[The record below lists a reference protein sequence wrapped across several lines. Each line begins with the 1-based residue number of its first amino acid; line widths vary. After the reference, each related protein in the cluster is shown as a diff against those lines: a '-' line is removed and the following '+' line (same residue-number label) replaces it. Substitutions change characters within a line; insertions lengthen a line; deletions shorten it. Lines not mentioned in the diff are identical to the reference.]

1 MGNENADNERKKH
14 HRGRRRKKKGNI
26 IANVILVI
34 ALIVFCVSGFQLF
47 KIGKGYL
54 DGRSEYDKV
63 RKLAVTD
70 DKNKNDKDKNHSED
84 GDDTFSV
91 DFQKLLEINPD
102 TIAWIRF
109 PDEPSQ
115 INYPVVQRTDILF
128 HYSLKDII
136 LYALKVLYFI
146 AFTYLTGTTLGKK
159 AMNLRVVSKNPEEK
173 LTLFNVV
180 YRETVGRF
188 LCSLPVNI
196 GYIVAGI
203 DSEKRGFHDLL
214 CDTRVVYQKKIK
226 AWMAQPGTVVPE
238 CEKTNVEEQKQQT
251 SEGELSKTQENV
263 QMKESGIRELKKTE
277 NTQSSVVEKLGKPVY
292 NGYRLVE
299 NKSEKEIASNAT
311 VNENISEKDT

>member
-1 MGNENADNERKKH
+1 MIDSVVVFAG
-14 HRGRRRKKKGNI
+14 
-26 IANVILVI
+26 L
-34 ALIVFCVSGFQLF
+34 LIVRLIFAGIS
-47 KIGKGYL
+47 
-54 DGRSEYDKV
+54 
-63 RKLAVTD
+63 LAGGGAIT
-70 DKNKNDKDKNHSED
+70 
-84 GDDTFSV
+84 G
-91 DFQKLLEINPD
+91 
-102 TIAWIRF
+102 
-109 PDEPSQ
+109 
-115 INYPVVQRTDILF
+115 TDILF
-128 HYSLKDII
+128 HYSLKDIV

-238 CEKTNVEEQKQQT
+238 CEKPNVEEQKA
-251 SEGELSKTQENV
+251 QENV

>member
-1 MGNENADNERKKH
+1 MIDSVVVFAG
-14 HRGRRRKKKGNI
+14 
-26 IANVILVI
+26 L
-34 ALIVFCVSGFQLF
+34 LIVRLIFAGIS
-47 KIGKGYL
+47 
-54 DGRSEYDKV
+54 
-63 RKLAVTD
+63 LAGGGAIT
-70 DKNKNDKDKNHSED
+70 
-84 GDDTFSV
+84 G
-91 DFQKLLEINPD
+91 
-102 TIAWIRF
+102 
-109 PDEPSQ
+109 
-115 INYPVVQRTDILF
+115 TDILF
-128 HYSLKDII
+128 HYSLKDIV

-238 CEKTNVEEQKQQT
+238 CEKPNVEEQKP
-251 SEGELSKTQENV
+251 QENV

-299 NKSEKEIASNAT
+299 NNSEKEIASNAT

>member
-1 MGNENADNERKKH
+1 MIDSVVVFAG
-14 HRGRRRKKKGNI
+14 
-26 IANVILVI
+26 L
-34 ALIVFCVSGFQLF
+34 LIVRLIFAGIS
-47 KIGKGYL
+47 
-54 DGRSEYDKV
+54 
-63 RKLAVTD
+63 LAGGGAIT
-70 DKNKNDKDKNHSED
+70 
-84 GDDTFSV
+84 G
-91 DFQKLLEINPD
+91 
-102 TIAWIRF
+102 
-109 PDEPSQ
+109 
-115 INYPVVQRTDILF
+115 TDILF
-128 HYSLKDII
+128 HYSLKDIV
-136 LYALKVLYFI
+136 LYALNVLYFI

-238 CEKTNVEEQKQQT
+238 CEKPNVEEQKP
-251 SEGELSKTQENV
+251 QENV

>member
-1 MGNENADNERKKH
+1 MIDSVVVFAG
-14 HRGRRRKKKGNI
+14 
-26 IANVILVI
+26 L
-34 ALIVFCVSGFQLF
+34 LIVRLIFAGIS
-47 KIGKGYL
+47 
-54 DGRSEYDKV
+54 
-63 RKLAVTD
+63 LAGGGAIT
-70 DKNKNDKDKNHSED
+70 
-84 GDDTFSV
+84 G
-91 DFQKLLEINPD
+91 
-102 TIAWIRF
+102 
-109 PDEPSQ
+109 
-115 INYPVVQRTDILF
+115 TDILF

-226 AWMAQPGTVVPE
+226 AWMAQPGTVAPE
-238 CEKTNVEEQKQQT
+238 CEKPNVEEQKP
-251 SEGELSKTQENV
+251 QENV

>member
-1 MGNENADNERKKH
+1 MIDSVVVFAG
-14 HRGRRRKKKGNI
+14 
-26 IANVILVI
+26 L
-34 ALIVFCVSGFQLF
+34 LIVRLIFAGIS
-47 KIGKGYL
+47 
-54 DGRSEYDKV
+54 
-63 RKLAVTD
+63 LAGGGAIT
-70 DKNKNDKDKNHSED
+70 
-84 GDDTFSV
+84 G
-91 DFQKLLEINPD
+91 
-102 TIAWIRF
+102 
-109 PDEPSQ
+109 
-115 INYPVVQRTDILF
+115 TDILF
-128 HYSLKDII
+128 HYSLKDIV

-226 AWMAQPGTVVPE
+226 AWMVQPGTVAPE
-238 CEKTNVEEQKQQT
+238 CEKPNVEEQKP
-251 SEGELSKTQENV
+251 QENV

>member
-1 MGNENADNERKKH
+1 MIDSVVVFAG
-14 HRGRRRKKKGNI
+14 
-26 IANVILVI
+26 L
-34 ALIVFCVSGFQLF
+34 LIVRLIFAGIS
-47 KIGKGYL
+47 
-54 DGRSEYDKV
+54 
-63 RKLAVTD
+63 LAGGGAIT
-70 DKNKNDKDKNHSED
+70 
-84 GDDTFSV
+84 G
-91 DFQKLLEINPD
+91 
-102 TIAWIRF
+102 
-109 PDEPSQ
+109 
-115 INYPVVQRTDILF
+115 TDILF
-128 HYSLKDII
+128 HYSLKDIV

-238 CEKTNVEEQKQQT
+238 CEKPNVEEQKP
-251 SEGELSKTQENV
+251 QESV

>member
-1 MGNENADNERKKH
+1 MIDSVVVFAG
-14 HRGRRRKKKGNI
+14 
-26 IANVILVI
+26 L
-34 ALIVFCVSGFQLF
+34 LIVRLIFAGIS
-47 KIGKGYL
+47 
-54 DGRSEYDKV
+54 
-63 RKLAVTD
+63 LAGGGAIT
-70 DKNKNDKDKNHSED
+70 
-84 GDDTFSV
+84 G
-91 DFQKLLEINPD
+91 
-102 TIAWIRF
+102 
-109 PDEPSQ
+109 
-115 INYPVVQRTDILF
+115 TDILF
-128 HYSLKDII
+128 HYSLKDIV

-214 CDTRVVYQKKIK
+214 CDTRVVYQKKK

-238 CEKTNVEEQKQQT
+238 CEKPNVEEQKP
-251 SEGELSKTQENV
+251 QENV

>member
-1 MGNENADNERKKH
+1 MIDSVVVFAG
-14 HRGRRRKKKGNI
+14 
-26 IANVILVI
+26 L
-34 ALIVFCVSGFQLF
+34 LIVRLIFAGIS
-47 KIGKGYL
+47 
-54 DGRSEYDKV
+54 
-63 RKLAVTD
+63 LAGGGAIT
-70 DKNKNDKDKNHSED
+70 
-84 GDDTFSV
+84 G
-91 DFQKLLEINPD
+91 
-102 TIAWIRF
+102 
-109 PDEPSQ
+109 
-115 INYPVVQRTDILF
+115 TDILF
-128 HYSLKDII
+128 HYSLKDIV

-146 AFTYLTGTTLGKK
+146 AFTYLTGTTLGK
-159 AMNLRVVSKNPEEK
+159 EEK

-238 CEKTNVEEQKQQT
+238 CEKPNVEEQKPQT

>member
-1 MGNENADNERKKH
+1 MIDSVVVFAG
-14 HRGRRRKKKGNI
+14 
-26 IANVILVI
+26 L
-34 ALIVFCVSGFQLF
+34 LIVRLIFAGIS
-47 KIGKGYL
+47 
-54 DGRSEYDKV
+54 
-63 RKLAVTD
+63 LAGGGAIT
-70 DKNKNDKDKNHSED
+70 
-84 GDDTFSV
+84 G
-91 DFQKLLEINPD
+91 
-102 TIAWIRF
+102 
-109 PDEPSQ
+109 
-115 INYPVVQRTDILF
+115 TDILF
-128 HYSLKDII
+128 HYSLKDIV

-226 AWMAQPGTVVPE
+226 AWMVQPGTVAPE
-238 CEKTNVEEQKQQT
+238 CEKP
-251 SEGELSKTQENV
+251 NV

>member
-1 MGNENADNERKKH
+1 MIDSVVVFAG
-14 HRGRRRKKKGNI
+14 
-26 IANVILVI
+26 L
-34 ALIVFCVSGFQLF
+34 LIVRLIFAAIS
-47 KIGKGYL
+47 
-54 DGRSEYDKV
+54 
-63 RKLAVTD
+63 LAGGGAIT
-70 DKNKNDKDKNHSED
+70 
-84 GDDTFSV
+84 G
-91 DFQKLLEINPD
+91 
-102 TIAWIRF
+102 
-109 PDEPSQ
+109 
-115 INYPVVQRTDILF
+115 TDILF
-128 HYSLKDII
+128 HYSLKDIM

-238 CEKTNVEEQKQQT
+238 CEKPNVEEQK
-251 SEGELSKTQENV
+251 LQENV

>member
-1 MGNENADNERKKH
+1 MIDSVVVFAG
-14 HRGRRRKKKGNI
+14 
-26 IANVILVI
+26 L
-34 ALIVFCVSGFQLF
+34 LIVRLIFAGIS
-47 KIGKGYL
+47 
-54 DGRSEYDKV
+54 
-63 RKLAVTD
+63 LAGGGAIT
-70 DKNKNDKDKNHSED
+70 
-84 GDDTFSV
+84 G
-91 DFQKLLEINPD
+91 
-102 TIAWIRF
+102 
-109 PDEPSQ
+109 
-115 INYPVVQRTDILF
+115 TDILF

-238 CEKTNVEEQKQQT
+238 CEKPNVEEQKP
-251 SEGELSKTQENV
+251 QENV

-299 NKSEKEIASNAT
+299 NKSEKEIVSNAT

>member
-1 MGNENADNERKKH
+1 MIDSVVVFAG
-14 HRGRRRKKKGNI
+14 
-26 IANVILVI
+26 L
-34 ALIVFCVSGFQLF
+34 LIVRLIFAGIS
-47 KIGKGYL
+47 
-54 DGRSEYDKV
+54 
-63 RKLAVTD
+63 LAGGGAIT
-70 DKNKNDKDKNHSED
+70 
-84 GDDTFSV
+84 G
-91 DFQKLLEINPD
+91 
-102 TIAWIRF
+102 
-109 PDEPSQ
+109 
-115 INYPVVQRTDILF
+115 TDILF
-128 HYSLKDII
+128 HYSLKDIV

-226 AWMAQPGTVVPE
+226 AWMAQPGTVAPE
-238 CEKTNVEEQKQQT
+238 CEKPNVEEQKP
-251 SEGELSKTQENV
+251 QENV